1 MMMNER
7 CWNSIESQSDD
18 SDDQLT
24 VCRWLQVALSINL
37 DANQIIEMNLLI
49 YADLVV
55 WCQYY

>member
-1 MMMNER
+1 MMNER